1 MYDLWCNRV
10 FLGLTGR
17 TPDQVKKA
25 TVVEIGSVRITKHI
39 LVVIIYF
46 FLMLPPTIWILH
58 QVQFFDLFF
67 DCQGEGACW
76 TDQDVLEGDLGWTQW
91 HCLGQAGEESD
102 IDTRQHRPGGSDFHF
117 SCEHFVSR
125 PALITSA
132 KSRTGKRRPKCKGVL
147 RSTYFRSNSI
157 ISIHLCLTDSPLRKL
172 DRVLRKHD

>member
-1 MYDLWCNRV
+1 M
-10 FLGLTGR
+10 
-17 TPDQVKKA
+17 
-25 TVVEIGSVRITKHI
+25 
-39 LVVIIYF
+39 
-46 FLMLPPTIWILH
+46 
-58 QVQFFDLFF
+58 QFFDLFF

-102 IDTRQHRPGGSDFHF
+102 IDTRQYRPGGSDFHF

-172 DRVLRKHD
+172 DRGTEKTWLTKTSKLEKDSENIVQDQQCQDGVVRRMETLERRHSGTLHDWWQWASG